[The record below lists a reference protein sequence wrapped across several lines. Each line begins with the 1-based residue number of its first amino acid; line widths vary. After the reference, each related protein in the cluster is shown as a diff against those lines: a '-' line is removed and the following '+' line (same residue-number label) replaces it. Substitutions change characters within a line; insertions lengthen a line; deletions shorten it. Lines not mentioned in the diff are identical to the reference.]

1 MARTATPPK
10 APAAAPALNDQ
21 AFEVLEARS
30 NELAVLQADQ
40 AQKAIAVAQKIGYE
54 GAMTVGALEDEIRF
68 YQRRTVE
75 ALLETGKRLL
85 VLKELTPHGEFGQR
99 VELLGFSDR
108 TAQRFMQAAV
118 KTAKSANLAV
128 LSSQVKSASAFLE
141 LVTHDDDVLDGLQE
155 MDAFDRMSASELRK
169 AARELEADKRAAEE
183 VAANKDR
190 KINDLERKRKRFN
203 VAVDLPEDFKAADAL
218 AAGLKAD
225 AVAKLRALKEIR
237 IQAMEDRPEDEEGQ
251 QVHDAVLASLAVT
264 VRDALLAIEGE
275 LGRALEDFNETL
287 GAFLPD

>member
-251 QVHDAVLASLAVT
+251 QVHDAALASLAVT

>member
-21 AFEVLEARS
+21 AFEVLEAKTT
-30 NELAVLQADQ
+30 ELAHLQAEQ
-40 AQKAIAVAQKIGYE
+40 ASKAVALAQQIGYE
-54 GAMTVGALEDEIRF
+54 GSLTVGALEDEIRF

-85 VLKELTPHGEFGQR
+85 ILKELSPHGEFGKR

-108 TAQRFMQAAV
+108 TAQRFMQAAA

-155 MDAFDRMSASELRK
+155 MDDFDRMSASELRK

-183 VAANKDR
+183 VAANKDK
-190 KINDLERKRKRFN
+190 KINALERKNKRFN
-203 VAVDLPEDFKAADAL
+203 VVVDLPEDFRAADAL
-218 AAGLKAD
+218 AGGLKAD
-225 AVAKLRALKEIR
+225 AVAKIKALKDIR
-237 IQAMEDRPEDEEGQ
+237 VQAMEDRPADEEGQ
-251 QVHDAVLASLAVT
+251 QVHDAALAALAVT
-264 VRDALLAIEGE
+264 LRDALLAIEGE
-275 LGRALEDFNETL
+275 VTRVLEDFNETI